1 MSEILK
7 VAVIGAGHLGQHHA
21 RIYAGLPSVKLV
33 AVCDS
38 NAAKGKAIAE
48 QFNSVFI
55 NDYTQ
60 ILDDVEAVSI
70 ATPTVSHG
78 EVAHE
83 FLRRGIHCLVEKPIA
98 KNLIEADAMIALAAE
113 KNAVLQIGHVE
124 RFNPAFLAI
133 KDKIHQP
140 YFFEAH
146 RLGIFTMR
154 SLDIDVVMDLMVHE
168 LDLIASLVD
177 SEVVKLDAVG
187 IPILTPK
194 VDLANARIEFANGCI
209 ANLTASR
216 VSGEK
221 MRKFRIFQPNEY
233 YSLDF
238 GEQELS
244 MGKLSPPA
252 PGSFIPE
259 IQAGK
264 VEIEKREPLLAELES
279 FVQSIQQKTQPVVTG
294 QDGRKAL
301 ALALET
307 LEKIGEHTKKF
318 SLRRP

>member
-1 MSEILK
+1 MSEKLK

-21 RIYAGLPSVKLV
+21 RIYAGLSSVELV
-33 AVCDS
+33 AVCDT
-38 NAAKGKAIAE
+38 NEAKGKAIAE
-48 QFNSVFI
+48 KFNTKFVI
-55 NDYTQ
+55 NYRQ
-60 ILDDVEAVSI
+60 ILDDVDAVSI

-78 EVAHE
+78 EIGNE
-83 FLRRGIHCLVEKPIA
+83 FLQRGIHCLVEKPIA
-98 KNLIEADAMIALAAE
+98 KNLNEADAMIALAAE

-124 RFNPAFLAI
+124 RFNPAFLAV

-168 LDLIASLVD
+168 LDLIASLVN

-209 ANLTASR
+209 ANITASR

-264 VEIEKREPLLAELES
+264 VEIEKREPLLSELES
-279 FVQSIQQKTQPVVTG
+279 FVQSIQQNTQPVVTG

-307 LEKIGEHTKKF
+307 LEKIDEHTKKY
-318 SLRRP
+318 SLRQ